1 MGLPW
6 QRANRKSQT
15 PPAKEAW
22 RLLHHNLP
30 FFQHFVQ
37 TKGPQVLHFIQSQSR
52 RVFHRPLGSS
62 AACLGSLRRPPW
74 VAAQTGAQQ
83 GPRWAQSQGLPAVF
97 LTVCLHLI
105 ALFSL
110 LVFVS
115 FSHTT
120 SQPVPPLGFKFPCF
134 LCSLIRFLEI
144 RAGKT
149 S

>member
-22 RLLHHNLP
+22 RLLHHNLL

-37 TKGPQVLHFIQSQSR
+37 TKGPQVLHFIRSQSR
-52 RVFHRPLGSS
+52 RVFRRPLGSS

-97 LTVCLHLI
+97 NCVPSLDCIILSSGFCFFLPTPPPSP
-105 ALFSL
+105 FPL
-110 LVFVS
+110 LVSNFLV
-115 FSHTT
+115 FS
-120 SQPVPPLGFKFPCF
+120 VV
-134 LCSLIRFLEI
+134 
-144 RAGKT
+144 
-149 S
+149 